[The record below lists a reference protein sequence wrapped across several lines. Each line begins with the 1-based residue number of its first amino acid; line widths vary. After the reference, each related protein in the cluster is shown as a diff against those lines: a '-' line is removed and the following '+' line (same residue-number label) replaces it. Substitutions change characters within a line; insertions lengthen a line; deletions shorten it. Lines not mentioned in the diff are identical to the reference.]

1 MAPPSTVRSTPGRP
15 RWSETQGEL
24 AASGTA
30 NAKIEPLVEAGPM
43 VRQDLQ
49 FRPIGV
55 DLPDA
60 DIATIGFACNPQC
73 HGL

>member
-1 MAPPSTVRSTPGRP
+1 
-15 RWSETQGEL
+15 
-24 AASGTA
+24 
-30 NAKIEPLVEAGPM
+30 M